1 MLNFWWRPIATLSML
16 FVLVL
21 GLFAIFSAVAALSA
35 LFVGL
40 LGYLWFHLKYLAA
53 LDHWL
58 ENPKQVQLPDGI
70 GLWNDIFY
78 HLQRLQSRQNKDQV
92 ELSEVL
98 DRFQT
103 AAQAMPDGIVML
115 NSADQII
122 WCNLISGAH
131 FGLDVERDLGQFI
144 RYLIRQEQFTDYL
157 NAQNYSEPLVIKS
170 PINRDITLAIQL
182 VPYGHNQKLL
192 ISRDITQL
200 ERIDAMRRDFVA
212 NVSHELRTPLTV
224 VGGFLESFADTDNL
238 TPEALRSYLGL
249 MREQTQRMQRLIED
263 LLTLSRLEN
272 NQSAPHEEQV
282 DVAELARSLLEEARS
297 LSGGKHEIEL
307 AIDTAVA
314 LRGAYDELR
323 SALGNLIS
331 NAVRYT
337 AAGGKITLRWEKKG
351 NEAAF
356 SVEDTGE
363 GIEAQHLP
371 RLTERFYRVD
381 RSRSRETGGTGLG
394 LAIVKHVLTRH
405 QARLEIT
412 SELGKGSRFS
422 VWFPSHRVIERD
434 TPSAQ

>member
-1 MLNFWWRPIATLSML
+1 M
-16 FVLVL
+16 
-21 GLFAIFSAVAALSA
+21 
-35 LFVGL
+35 
-40 LGYLWFHLKYLAA
+40 
-53 LDHWL
+53 
-58 ENPKQVQLPDGI
+58 
-70 GLWNDIFY
+70 
-78 HLQRLQSRQNKDQV
+78 QRLQNRQNKDQV

-131 FGLDVERDLGQFI
+131 FGLDVERDHGQFI

-157 NAQNYSEPLVIKS
+157 NAQNYSEPLVLKS
-170 PINRDITLAIQL
+170 PINREITLTAQL

-224 VGGFLESFADTDNL
+224 VGGFLETFADTDNL
-238 TPEALRSYLGL
+238 TPDALRSYLGL

-272 NQSAPHEEQV
+272 TQSAPHEERI
-282 DVAELARSLLEEARS
+282 DVPALARSLLEEARS
-297 LSGGKHEIEL
+297 LSGGKHELVL
-307 AIDTAVA
+307 AIDTEAA
-314 LRGAYDELR
+314 LRGAHDELH

-337 AAGGKITLRWEKKG
+337 PAGGKITLRWEKKG
-351 NEAAF
+351 NEAMF

-412 SELGKGSRFS
+412 SEPGKGSRFS

-434 TPSAQ
+434 VTPAQ